1 MKRLSTGIAA
11 AALLLTGCGSD
22 VSDQDSSPAESSAVS
37 TTTSAAETTKQEETS
52 TPQTT
57 DDGFLQAKVDQT
69 ARAGCNS
76 NSSQDCDLAFRVT
89 EVQRGYECAGYASP
103 IAEGDETLLVRIEAE
118 MAPNFQF
125 EHSGNVLHSQ
135 HWGVIDADG
144 YYIQHPEN
152 NYCADLD
159 FDLGRLY
166 PGTKARG
173 ALLLSVPE
181 GSKTLRLGTLTGNGG
196 WEWTIPA

>member
-22 VSDQDSSPAESSAVS
+22 VSEQDSSPAESSVAS
-37 TTTSAAETTKQEETS
+37 TATSAAGSTKQEAPS

-57 DDGFLQAKVDQT
+57 NDGFLQANVDQT

-76 NSSQDCDLAFRVT
+76 KSSQDCDVAFRVT
-89 EVQRGYECAGYASP
+89 EVQRGYECAGYTSP
-103 IAEGDETLLVRIEAE
+103 IAEGDEALLVGIEAE
-118 MAPNFQF
+118 MAPSFQF
-125 EHSGNVLHSQ
+125 EYSSNVLHSQ

-144 YYIQHPEN
+144 YYIQHPDN
-152 NYCADLD
+152 IYCADLD
-159 FDLGRLY
+159 FDLGRVY

-173 ALLLSVPE
+173 ALLLSVPA
-181 GSKTLRLGTLTGNGG
+181 GSKTLRLSTLSGVGG
-196 WEWTIPA
+196 WEWIIPV